1 MAGAHQKAPARA
13 AEGGMKLDKDMKEL
27 YKNVGYGLLL
37 VFMGYIGISAS
48 LAIAVQL
55 FLMILGG

>member
-1 MAGAHQKAPARA
+1 
-13 AEGGMKLDKDMKEL
+13 MKLDKDMKEL